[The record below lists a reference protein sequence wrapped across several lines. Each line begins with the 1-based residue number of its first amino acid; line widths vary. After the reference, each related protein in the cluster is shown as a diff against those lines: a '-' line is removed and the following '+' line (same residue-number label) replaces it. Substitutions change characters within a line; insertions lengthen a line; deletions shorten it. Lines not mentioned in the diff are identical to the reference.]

1 MGDELDPPR
10 LMVYEPR
17 ADGEWRHGFFLG
29 AFRMEPTPADL
40 LAALRALPR
49 AERVALL
56 RDALQGAPDE
66 AVEVVDGL
74 KVARAWSPYG
84 VSGARENLWGREPIR
99 NGIGGEPDLKS
110 VQLDEVD
117 EVWFDPDLPTG
128 CAPTFDTRDEA
139 MAAADAAL
147 VAQGWALA
155 GEVDRG

>member
-66 AVEVVDGL
+66 AVEVVGGL
-74 KVARAWSPYG
+74 KVARTPSGDPGIRSPI
-84 VSGARENLWGREPIR
+84 AREVP
-99 NGIGGEPDLKS
+99 
-110 VQLDEVD
+110 VD
-117 EVWFDPDLPTG
+117 ENLTVLELTESMKRRLTIRPRSP
-128 CAPTFDTRDEA
+128 R
-139 MAAADAAL
+139 
-147 VAQGWALA
+147 
-155 GEVDRG
+155 